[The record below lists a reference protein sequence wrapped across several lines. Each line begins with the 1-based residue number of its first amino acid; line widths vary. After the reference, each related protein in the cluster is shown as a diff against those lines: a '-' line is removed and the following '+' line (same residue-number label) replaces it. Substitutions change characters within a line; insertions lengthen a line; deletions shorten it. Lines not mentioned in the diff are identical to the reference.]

1 VNVMP
6 VRRHVPACDGT
17 CAHMQAA
24 EDGVDD
30 EEEEPE
36 EAALEERDSE
46 TFDDGEFYQQLLK
59 EFLESSGV
67 DAAAVSASAQ
77 VCITAV
83 LVLAEE

>member
-1 VNVMP
+1 MS
-6 VRRHVPACDGT
+6 ACDGT

-24 EDGVDD
+24 QD
-30 EEEEPE
+30 EEDEDDEEPE

-67 DAAAVSASAQ
+67 DAAAVNASAQ
-77 VCITAV
+77 VRR
-83 LVLAEE
+83 LVLW